1 MKKKSLFLSLFFMLS
16 IVATSFAT
24 PTVKENT
31 DLESKVRKALTAYN
45 FDFSFLKGETIKIR
59 FMLNEH
65 NEIIVLSTNNQK
77 LDHQIKGALN
87 YSKIDKENLETFK
100 VYILPV
106 TFQS

>member
-31 DLESKVRKALTAYN
+31 DLESKVREALTTYN
-45 FDFSFLKGETIKIR
+45 FDFGILEGKTLKIR
-59 FMLNEH
+59 LMLNER
-65 NEIIVLSTNNQK
+65 NEIIVLSTNNQR
-77 LDHQIKGALN
+77 LDKQIKGALN
-87 YSKIDKENLETFK
+87 YSKIDQENLVAFK

-106 TFQS
+106 TFKS